1 MMKRILLFHLLI
13 LAVAAISLP
22 HVSAQEFQTL
32 FNGKD
37 LSGWKG
43 KDGLWRVENGT
54 IVGETKADAPIP
66 ANTFLIWQG
75 GQVEDFEF
83 SCQVK
88 FTGNNSGVQYRSKV
102 FGEPDDLALSGYQAD
117 LHPKQEFFGMLYGEK
132 YGKRGIIA
140 TRGQKVNAKGDKK
153 LVEVTGEVGDG
164 AELKS
169 EEWNT
174 LRIVAVGNRMIHLV
188 NDVVTV
194 DVTENHPDAIA
205 KGFLGLQLHRGAAMK
220 VEFKELKYR
229 ALTGDGAKQTLDAA
243 AGLHGKKTGAASG
256 AENRGKA
263 KSASRTV
270 TNEAGITSI
279 SGFEVEKLYTVP
291 TEMGSWVA
299 MGVGPDG
306 TLYACDQKDAGVF
319 TVKVG
324 EAGSVE
330 VKPLALDFSEGEM
343 PSISARGVN
352 HSFGA
357 LWFHLQPKGFLKLWD
372 SDGDGDFD
380 KKELI
385 TEFSGNGEHGNH
397 AIIPTA
403 DGKSLYIDGGN
414 SAALPEHSRSRVTSW
429 DEDLLLSRMWDPRGH
444 ARGRLAPA
452 GWVTKFDPNKKTQ
465 EVISIG
471 YRNQYDIALNRNGD
485 LFTYDADMEWDMGSP
500 WYRPTRI
507 CHVVSGSDY
516 GWRSGS
522 GKWPTYYEDS
532 LPPVVEVGPGSP
544 TGMIQGSEA
553 KFPAKYRDA
562 LFAFDWTFGTIYA
575 VHLTPEGAGFTGEL
589 EPFVYG
595 APLPVTDGVI
605 GNDGAMYFA
614 TGGRGM
620 ESHLYRVRY
629 TGTEPAVMGKGN
641 DTPET
646 IKARELRRSLE
657 AFHGVKDK
665 AAVEKAWPHLSSTDR
680 FLRHAARVAVESQP
694 VESWAES
701 VLKEQNAQAR
711 ITAAVA
717 LARSG
722 TETHRAKLIVSL
734 LDLDPKQL
742 SETEFLGLLRAYALT
757 FIRLGEPNAEER
769 EAVIAELDPFLPNKS
784 NDLNT
789 ELIRVLV
796 YLRSPSVIEKGLAL
810 IAARGKPEIPDWT
823 ELASRN
829 ERYGATVQKML
840 DNYPP
845 VQEMRYAFML
855 RNIKQG
861 WTMPQRRAFFE
872 FLNVAAKGSGGA
884 SFPGYMENI
893 RAEALANL
901 SDEERQALAD
911 ITGEN
916 FNPMPDFEI
925 AMPKGPGQVYTL
937 ESAMQAVS
945 GPGKA
950 DFEHGRSMFFA
961 TSCGACHR
969 FKGLGGSIG
978 PDLTS
983 LPNKFDEAYLLEA
996 IIDPG
1001 KDISDQYGSSLVTM
1015 NDGTVHTGLVI
1026 EKGDV
1031 VDVYSHDPKAD
1042 PLTLSH
1048 SDISEI
1054 KPSPVSQMPP
1064 GLINTL
1070 SPKEVKDLV
1079 TYLMSG
1085 GDPKNKRYG
1094 RPKKKE

>member
-1 MMKRILLFHLLI
+1 MKKGII
-13 LAVAAISLP
+13 VAAVFYSSLCF
-22 HVSAQEFQTL
+22 AQEFQPL

-37 LSGWKG
+37 LTGWMG

-54 IVGETKADAPIP
+54 IVGETSPDAPIP

-75 GQVEDFEF
+75 GQVQDFEF

-88 FTGNNSGVQYRSKV
+88 FTGNNSGVQYRSEV
-102 FGEPDDLALSGYQAD
+102 FGEPEDLALRGYQAD

-140 TRGQKVNAKGDKK
+140 KRGQKVNAKGDKK

-164 AELKS
+164 AELNG
-169 EEWNT
+169 EAWNT

-194 DVTENHPDAIA
+194 DITENHPEAIA
-205 KGFLGLQLHRGAAMK
+205 KGFLGLQLHRGAPMK
-220 VEFKELKYR
+220 VEFKELRYR
-229 ALTGDGAKQTLDAA
+229 ALTGDSAKQILDAA
-243 AGLHGKKTGAASG
+243 AKLQGKRTGASVKK
-256 AENRGKA
+256 ERKA
-263 KSASRTV
+263 KSAGRTV
-270 TNEAGITSI
+270 TNQDGITSI

-291 TEMGSWVA
+291 KEMGSWVA

-306 TLYACDQKDAGVF
+306 TLYACDQKGAGVF

-324 EAGSVE
+324 KAGSVQ
-330 VKPLALDFSEGEM
+330 VKPLALDFPEGEK
-343 PSISARGVN
+343 PLISAQGVS

-357 LWFHLQPKGFLKLWD
+357 LWFHLQPSGFLKLWD
-372 SDGDGDFD
+372 SDGDGDYD

-385 TEFSGNGEHGNH
+385 TQFTGKGEHGNH
-397 AIIPTA
+397 AVIPTE
-403 DGKSLYIDGGN
+403 DGKGLYIDGGN
-414 SAALPEHSRSRVTSW
+414 SAALPEHVRSRVTSW

-465 EVISIG
+465 EVVSIG

-507 CHVVSGSDY
+507 CQVVSGSDY

-575 VHLTPEGAGFTGEL
+575 VHLTPEGAGYTGQL

-605 GNDGAMYFA
+605 GKDGAMYFA
-614 TGGRGM
+614 SGGRGL

-629 TGTEPAVMGKGN
+629 TGSGPAVAGKGN
-641 DTPET
+641 DTPKT
-646 IKARELRRSLE
+646 IKARKLRRSLE
-657 AFHGVKDK
+657 TFHGVENKS
-665 AAVEKAWPHLSSTDR
+665 AVAKAWPHLSSADR
-680 FLRHAARVAVESQP
+680 FLRHAARVALESQP

-701 VLKEQNAQAR
+701 VLTEKNAQAR
-711 ITAAVA
+711 ITGAVA

-722 TETHRAKLIVSL
+722 TEAHRAKLIASL
-734 LDLDPKQL
+734 LELDPKQL
-742 SETEFLGLLRAYALT
+742 SEGEFLGLLRAYALT
-757 FIRLGEPNAEER
+757 FIRLGKPNAEER
-769 EAVIAELDPFLPNKS
+769 EAVIAELDPSLPNKS

-796 YLRSPSVIEKGLAL
+796 YLKSPSVIEKGMAL

-829 ERYGATVQKML
+829 ERYGTTVQKML

-855 RNIKQG
+855 RNLKKG
-861 WTMPQRRAFFE
+861 WTMEQRRAFFE
-872 FLNVAAKGSGGA
+872 FLNVAAKASGGA

-901 SDEERQALAD
+901 SDKEREALAD

-925 AMPKGPGQVYTL
+925 AMPKGPGQAYTL
-937 ESAMQAVS
+937 ESAMKAVS
-945 GPGKA
+945 LPGKA

-1015 NDGTVHTGLVI
+1015 NDGTVHSGLVI
-1026 EKGDV
+1026 EKGDF

-1048 SDISEI
+1048 SDIAGI

-1064 GLINTL
+1064 GLINSL

-1079 TYLMSG
+1079 IYLMSG
-1085 GDPKNKRYG
+1085 GDPKSRRYG
-1094 RPKKKE
+1094 RSKK